1 MSAVTCGYCSHRNDG
16 DLARCAYCG
25 APLAAPAPAAGPA
38 AEPRPSE
45 APPVPEH
52 RHPGIGTAAAR
63 IAHDAESAVR
73 FGGAAARGGA
83 DALRAVGAVEHGL
96 ASGVRTLTERKRYSP
111 RHWLLTVGG
120 LAVLLVCGVFIAGR
134 FSPPVTPIAAT
145 TASARLPE
153 PLRAATCRPY
163 HAESGERCVLAA
175 GDPLLRGLSVGRDLT
190 FHVRTPP
197 SDALAATVEQ
207 WRSSARTIIA
217 DDDVFAAVGP
227 SATVRYADIRT
238 GVVLET
244 GAFDGDRSARSFL
257 ERSGLLDQ
265 DGS

>member
-25 APLAAPAPAAGPA
+25 APLVAPAAGPSVV
-38 AEPRPSE
+38 PLPSE
-45 APPVPEH
+45 ASPVPDH
-52 RHPGIGTAAAR
+52 RHPAIGAAAGR
-63 IAHDAESAVR
+63 IVHDAESAFR
-73 FGGAAARGGA
+73 FGEAAARRGA
-83 DALRAVGAVEHGL
+83 DALHAVGAVERGL
-96 ASGVRTLTERKRYSP
+96 ASGAKTLTERKRYSP

-120 LAVLLVCGVFIAGR
+120 LAVLLVCGVLVAGR
-134 FSPPVTPIAAT
+134 FAPPVTPIAAT
-145 TASARLPE
+145 TASVRLPE

-175 GDPLLRGLSVGRDLT
+175 GDPLLRGLSAGRDLT

-197 SDALAATVEQ
+197 PGTLAATVEQ
-207 WRSSARTIIA
+207 WRASARTIVA
-217 DDDVFAAVGP
+217 DGDVFAAVGP